1 MSRVNQLELEDV
13 MRFAAAAAGTL
24 NFVPSAPQANEGLAE
39 PARNL
44 SPPSP
49 EEGHRLIRDFLR
61 IETADLRQEVFRVVA
76 ELLRVQ
82 ECSRRSAP

>member
-1 MSRVNQLELEDV
+1 MELATV
-13 MRFAAAAAGTL
+13 AAETL
-24 NFVPSAPQANEGLAE
+24 NFVPSAPLANEGVTE

-61 IETADLRQEVFRVVA
+61 IERADLRQEVFRVVA
-76 ELLRVQ
+76 EMFRVQ
-82 ECSRRSAP
+82 ESSRRSAP